1 MGVRITARTDGFR
14 RCGVAHLA
22 KGKTYRDGYFT
33 EEQLEALRSEPQ
45 LVVTDVD
52 DEQDDDDESDGE
64 NLATASDT
72 QAPTGSEKAPAVPAR
87 PRAAATPVKKGPA
100 KAPAK
105 DKNKAKSKPAT
116 DDKAGKDDAPAGDS
130 ENPAPGAEQQV

>member
-22 KGKTYRDGYFT
+22 KGKTFRDGYFT

-45 LVVTDVD
+45 LVVVDVD

-64 NLATASDT
+64 NLAPASST
-72 QAPTGSEKAPAVPAR
+72 EAPTGSEKAPAVPAKSR
-87 PRAAATPVKKGPA
+87 SAATPVKKGPA
-100 KAPAK
+100 KAPANGK
-105 DKNKAKSKPAT
+105 GKGKPAT

-130 ENPAPGAEQQV
+130 ENPAPGAEQQA

>member
-45 LVVTDVD
+45 LVVVDVD
-52 DEQDDDDESDGE
+52 DEQDDDDENDGE
-64 NLATASDT
+64 NLAPASST
-72 QAPTGSEKAPAVPAR
+72 QAPTGSEKAPAVPAQ
-87 PRAAATPVKKGPA
+87 PRAAAAPVRRGAAQSRGKG
-100 KAPAK
+100 KEK
-105 DKNKAKSKPAT
+105 DKSGA
-116 DDKAGKDDAPAGDS
+116 DDKDGKDDAPAGDS
-130 ENPAPGAEQQV
+130 ENPAPGAEQQA

>member
-22 KGKTYRDGYFT
+22 KGKTFRDGYFT

-45 LVVTDVD
+45 LVVVDVD

-64 NLATASDT
+64 NLAPASST
-72 QAPTGSEKAPAVPAR
+72 QASAGSEKTPAVPAR
-87 PRAAATPVKKGPA
+87 PRAAAAPVKKGPA
-100 KAPAK
+100 KAAAK
-105 DKNKAKSKPAT
+105 GKGKPAT
-116 DDKAGKDDAPAGDS
+116 DDKGGKDDAPAGDS
-130 ENPAPGAEQQV
+130 ENPAPGAEQQA